1 MTEVFTPNFLY
12 RQKNHVQ
19 GENKNMSLEILEK
32 VKNFL
37 IRLVKDEAFRTQFMS
52 DKIDEVI
59 KVMQEGGYD
68 FSQEEF
74 ETASIKILE
83 LKELGLF
90 EDLTEEELVGAVGGF
105 ANTNDIV
112 ARPLYGVVVSPP
124 KECAKPP
131 IKKCIPK
138 LPPHPQPLY
147 GIVIGHP
154 IQAVYGAV
162 ANTNT
167 IA

>member
-1 MTEVFTPNFLY
+1 
-12 RQKNHVQ
+12 
-19 GENKNMSLEILEK
+19 MSLEILEK

-37 IRLVKDEAFRTQFMS
+37 IRLVKDEAFRTQLMS

-59 KVMQEGGYD
+59 KVMEEGGYN

-83 LKELGLF
+83 LKESGLF
-90 EDLTEEELVGAVGGF
+90 EDLSEEELVGAFGGLTT
-105 ANTNDIV
+105 TNNIV
-112 ARPLYGVVVSPP
+112 ARPLYGCVVSPP
-124 KECAKPP
+124 EECVKPP
-131 IKKCIPK
+131 TIKCIHKPY
-138 LPPHPQPLY
+138 PQPLC
-147 GIVIGHP
+147 GIIVKNPP

-162 ANTNT
+162 VSTNT

>member
-1 MTEVFTPNFLY
+1 
-12 RQKNHVQ
+12 
-19 GENKNMSLEILEK
+19 MSLEILEK

-52 DKIDEVI
+52 DKIDEVT
-59 KVMQEGGYD
+59 KVMEENGYN

-90 EDLTEEELVGAVGGF
+90 EDLSEEELVGAVGGF

-112 ARPLYGVVVSPP
+112 ARPLYGVVVSPLKECAKPPIKCIP

-131 IKKCIPK
+131 IKCIPK
-138 LPPHPQPLY
+138 PHPIHPQPLY
-147 GIVIGHP
+147 GIVIA
-154 IQAVYGAV
+154 QS
-162 ANTNT
+162 
-167 IA
+167 